1 MIPVLANNKKNFAYQ
16 SNDRLHDPK
25 SSEYRVLAVRYLPIV
40 KHELMRIKMRIPSH
54 IDMDDLHGVAIIG
67 LMHALEKFSTS
78 DELTF
83 GAYVRQRVRG
93 SILDELRRMDLFTRE
108 RRKKAR
114 LYDQTVRQL
123 EQKTQRAATED
134 EIREALK
141 LSKKEFADL
150 LEDLRPI
157 SFLSLDAP
165 LSDDNASGVLAD
177 VVDDPVQNNARDTV
191 EFKDVAHLLHKHL
204 ECLPKKQQQIV
215 YLYYFKGL
223 RLAEIAQVFSITESR
238 VSQLHTQ
245 AIRKLQQT
253 LEGDLIE

>member
-1 MIPVLANNKKNFAYQ
+1 MEPVLVNKTKNFAYH
-16 SNDRLHDPK
+16 SNDLLHDPK
-25 SSEYRVLAVRYLPIV
+25 SPEFRELALRYLPIV
-40 KHELMRIKMRIPSH
+40 KHELLRFKMRIPNH

-67 LMHALEKFSTS
+67 LMHALEKFTTS
-78 DELTF
+78 SELTF

-93 SILDELRRMDLFTRE
+93 AILDELRRMDLFTRE

-114 LYDQTVRQL
+114 HYDQTVIQL

-141 LSKKEFADL
+141 LNKKEFADL
-150 LEDLRPI
+150 LEDLRPV

-165 LSDDNASGVLAD
+165 LSDDSASGVLAD
-177 VVDDPVQNNARDTV
+177 VVDDPVADNARDAV
-191 EFKDVAHLLHKHL
+191 EFKDVAILLHKHL
-204 ECLPKKQQQIV
+204 ECLPKKQQQIL

-223 RLAEIAQVFSITESR
+223 RLAEIAKVFSITESR

-253 LEGDLIE
+253 LKNDLTE

>member
-1 MIPVLANNKKNFAYQ
+1 MIPALDNKNKNFAYQ
-16 SNDRLHDPK
+16 RNDRLRDPN
-25 SSEYRVLAVRYLPIV
+25 SSGYRELAVQYLPLV
-40 KHELMRIKMRIPSH
+40 KHELMRIKMRIPNH

-67 LMHALEKFSTS
+67 LMHALEKFKNSN
-78 DELTF
+78 EMTF

-93 SILDELRRMDLFTRE
+93 AILDELRRMDLFTRE

-114 LYDQTVRQL
+114 HYDQTVMQL
-123 EQKTQRAATED
+123 EQQTQRAATED
-134 EIREALK
+134 EIRVALK
-141 LSKKEFADL
+141 LNKKEFADL
-150 LEDLRPI
+150 LEELRPI

-177 VVDDPVQNNARDTV
+177 VVDDPVQDNARDTV
-191 EFKDVAHLLHKHL
+191 EFKDVANLLHEHL
-204 ECLPKKQQQIV
+204 ECLPKKQQQIL
-215 YLYYFKGL
+215 YLYYFKGF

-253 LEGDLIE
+253 LETDLIE

>member
-1 MIPVLANNKKNFAYQ
+1 MLPELSNKNKNFAYQ
-16 SNDRLHDPK
+16 SHDLLHDPT
-25 SSEYRVLAVRYLPIV
+25 SHQFRELALRYLPIV
-40 KHELMRIKMRIPSH
+40 KHELMRIQIRIPKH

-67 LMHALEKFSTS
+67 LMHALERFSSS
-78 DELTF
+78 DEVTF

-93 SILDELRRMDLFTRE
+93 AILDELRRMDLFTRE

-114 LYDQTVRQL
+114 HYDQTVIQL
-123 EQKTQRAATED
+123 EQKKQRAATEE
-134 EIREALK
+134 EIRDALN
-141 LSKKEFADL
+141 LNKKEFADL

-165 LSDDNASGVLAD
+165 LSDDHTSGVLAD
-177 VVDDPVQNNARDTV
+177 VVDDPVQDNARDTV
-191 EFKDVAHLLHKHL
+191 EFKDLAHLLHEHL
-204 ECLPKKQQQIV
+204 ECLPKKQQQIL

-253 LEGDLIE
+253 LQGDLIE

>member
-1 MIPVLANNKKNFAYQ
+1 MVPVLSKKNKSFAYQ
-16 SNDRLHDPK
+16 SNDVLHNPK
-25 SSEYRVLAVRYLPIV
+25 SPEYRDLAVRYLPIV
-40 KHELMRIKMRIPSH
+40 KHELMRVKMRIPNY

-78 DELTF
+78 EEVTF

-93 SILDELRRMDLFTRE
+93 AILDELRRMDLFTRE

-114 LYDQTVRQL
+114 HYDQTVIQL

-141 LSKKEFADL
+141 LNKTEFADL

-165 LSDDNASGVLAD
+165 LSDDQASGVLAD
-177 VVDDPVQNNARDTV
+177 VVDDPVQDTARDTV
-191 EFKDVAHLLHKHL
+191 EFKDIAQLLHERL
-204 ECLPKKQQQIV
+204 ECLPKKQQQIL

-223 RLAEIAQVFSITESR
+223 RLAEIAKVFSITESR